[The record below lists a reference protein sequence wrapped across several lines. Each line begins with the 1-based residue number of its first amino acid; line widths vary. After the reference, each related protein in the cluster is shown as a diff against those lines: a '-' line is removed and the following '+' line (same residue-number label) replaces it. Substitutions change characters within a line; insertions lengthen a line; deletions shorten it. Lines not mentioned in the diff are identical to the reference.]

1 MDLPQSKTDDCLL
14 DLTQSIEDLK
24 IPPKPPYP
32 EILSNNGLS
41 QAREQQT
48 SNSQPI
54 LHQFLDIPVSS
65 NSVVSLQ
72 PTTNKVIYN
81 CNSSSTEITRKF
93 SAFSRRPSG
102 ISVLGYKYSQAVVE
116 DSSTGCFLR
125 VCCRGWM
132 TFLQLLIALRAI
144 LVRFVFLAL
153 TLTLVIT
160 VVKAKNQNIYWLL
173 CFLMLPLMADLC
185 YSIRLVI
192 MPKVAY
198 DKTEKWFTKC
208 LLAFLFCA
216 CPPIWIIELHHLQQL
231 NDYTDAV
238 INNPGLLNPG
248 EPSPIRNPW
257 EEAGLIYNE
266 PGENLVVM
274 GDSVEDYLN
283 AVASREN
290 ITMNALVTKSR
301 IRIKRSPDEGLYFP
315 TQQESLIQAVTLQ
328 HYPLKMRI
336 RIMEQL
342 LLLTVIVGR
351 FLLPRFGITR
361 DQLSQL
367 LLINIGNA
375 ADILELFEAFNE
387 EAVFMNTSLKISILC
402 LWQASLFQFCFNKTA
417 VLENKKSTHSSVPVQ
432 AHSMSRSTTLNDSVV
447 IELPQIMDDDQR
459 PTAKRRHF
467 CDCCP
472 SDPSD
477 DEVSGCGQLWFGTEI
492 WAIFMSL
499 ILQDV
504 PFLVLRITL
513 IMLFNVRSYS
523 NIFFTCKNSLLIL
536 LQIFRSVVILNDF
549 RRDWK
554 TAKNDIPMIIVA

>member
-1 MDLPQSKTDDCLL
+1 MELPQSKTDDCLIAL
-14 DLTQSIEDLK
+14 EESIKDSK

-32 EILSNNGLS
+32 RSLTKNGIYRA
-41 QAREQQT
+41 QQQQT
-48 SNSQPI
+48 SNSQPN
-54 LHQFLDIPVSS
+54 LPQSSDIAVSS
-65 NSVVSLQ
+65 NSVISLQ
-72 PTTNKVIYN
+72 PTTFKVVSN
-81 CNSSSTEITRKF
+81 CSSNNTEITCKF

-102 ISVLGYKYSQAVVE
+102 MSFMGYKYNQAVVE
-116 DSSTGCFLR
+116 DSSAGCFLR
-125 VCCRGWM
+125 VCFRGWM

-153 TLTLVIT
+153 TLSLVIM
-160 VVKAKNQNIYWLL
+160 VVMDKKENLYWLL

-192 MPKVAY
+192 MPKVAF

-208 LLAFLFCA
+208 LLAYLLCA
-216 CPPIWIIELHHLQQL
+216 CPPIWITELHHLQQL
-231 NDYTDAV
+231 NDYTEAV
-238 INNPGLLNPG
+238 INSPGLLDSNMVK
-248 EPSPIRNPW
+248 NPW

-266 PGENLVVM
+266 PGENLVIM
-274 GDSVEDYLN
+274 GDSVENYLN

-290 ITMNALVTKSR
+290 ITASTSVKNSR
-301 IRIKRSPDEGLYFP
+301 IRIKRNVDEDFQLP
-315 TQQESLIQAVTLQ
+315 TNHGSIIQAVTLQ
-328 HYPLKMRI
+328 NYPPKMRI
-336 RIMEQL
+336 RMMEQL

-387 EAVFMNTSLKISILC
+387 EAVRMNSSLKISILC

-447 IELPQIMDDDQR
+447 VEMPQIMDDDQH
-459 PTAKRRHF
+459 PIPKRRHF
-467 CDCCP
+467 CACCP
-472 SDPSD
+472 VDPSD

-504 PFLVLRITL
+504 PFLALRLTL
-513 IMLFNVRSYS
+513 IILFKVNSYS

-536 LQIFRSVVILNDF
+536 LQIFRSVVIINDF
-549 RRDWK
+549 RRNWK
-554 TAKNDIPMIIVA
+554 TPKPDIPMIVLA